1 MGQAIQNA
9 KKKKYQPRT
18 AIPNK
23 TVLFK
28 SEGEI
33 KMVPDKQKLKEFV
46 TISPA
51 LQEILKGV
59 LQDEIKGH

>member
-1 MGQAIQNA
+1 MGQSTQNA

-28 SEGEI
+28 SEKEI
-33 KMVPDKQKLKEFV
+33 KMVLDKQKLKEFA
-46 TISPA
+46 TISPPRNP
-51 LQEILKGV
+51 
-59 LQDEIKGH
+59 